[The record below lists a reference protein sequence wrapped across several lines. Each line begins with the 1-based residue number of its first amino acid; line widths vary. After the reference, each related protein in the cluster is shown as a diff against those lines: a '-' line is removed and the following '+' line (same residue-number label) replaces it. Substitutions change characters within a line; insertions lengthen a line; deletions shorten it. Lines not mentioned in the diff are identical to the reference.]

1 MNTETAIQVAP
12 QGALQTQGDSLS
24 TCHECGRRMEG
35 SIGAAGLFWPTLCQ
49 ECKDGADAALARQ
62 GVPSEL

>member
-1 MNTETAIQVAP
+1 
-12 QGALQTQGDSLS
+12 
-24 TCHECGRRMEG
+24 MEG